1 MSQKK
6 QDFTFYGSNNDDF
19 DIFAISLNHLLLSM
33 INYV

>member
-6 QDFTFYGSNNDDF
+6 QDFTFYVSNNDDF
-19 DIFAISLNHLLLSM
+19 DIFAISLNNLLLSM